1 VFNTNNKE
9 KKMKVK
15 YLDLWI
21 WNDELKEYQSQRSL
35 GWKDVDSIEVSNDM
49 ERVQIFVGQLKQ
61 PNEIIIRKD

>member
-1 VFNTNNKE
+1 
-9 KKMKVK
+9 MKVK

-35 GWKDVDSIEVSNDM
+35 NWQDVDSIEVSYNV
-49 ERVQIFVGQLKQ
+49 ERVQIFVGKLNQ

>member
-1 VFNTNNKE
+1 
-9 KKMKVK
+9 MKVK

-35 GWKDVDSIEVSNDM
+35 NWQDVDSIEVSNDM
-49 ERVQIFVGQLKQ
+49 ERVQIFVGKLNQ

>member
-1 VFNTNNKE
+1 
-9 KKMKVK
+9 MKVK

-35 GWKDVDSIEVSNDM
+35 GWQEVDSIEVSNDM
-49 ERVQIFVGQLKQ
+49 EQVQIFLGKLNE

>member
-1 VFNTNNKE
+1 
-9 KKMKVK
+9 MKVK

-35 GWKDVDSIEVSNDM
+35 NWQDVDSIEVSNDM
-49 ERVQIFVGQLKQ
+49 ERVQIFLGQLNR

>member
-1 VFNTNNKE
+1 
-9 KKMKVK
+9 MKVK

-35 GWKDVDSIEVSNDM
+35 GWIDVDSIEISNDM
-49 ERVQIFVGQLKQ
+49 ERVQIFVGKLNQ

>member
-1 VFNTNNKE
+1 
-9 KKMKVK
+9 MKVK

-35 GWKDVDSIEVSNDM
+35 GWQEVDSIEVSNDM
-49 ERVQIFVGQLKQ
+49 EQVQIFVGKLNE

>member
-1 VFNTNNKE
+1 
-9 KKMKVK
+9 MKVK

-35 GWKDVDSIEVSNDM
+35 GWQDVDSIEVSNDM
-49 ERVQIFVGQLKQ
+49 ERVQIFLGQLNR

>member
-1 VFNTNNKE
+1 
-9 KKMKVK
+9 MKVK

-35 GWKDVDSIEVSNDM
+35 GWQDVDSIEVSNDM
-49 ERVQIFVGQLKQ
+49 EQVQIFVGKLNQ